1 MTTPAQAAA
10 RRRFMESHAPMTDI
24 PEVRRTYVD
33 PDLVGRR
40 LYHRRLGV
48 ILAYQYSFTSN
59 VGVDD
64 AIVHAGTVVKAAPGL
79 GIAVGQPWAYW
90 ADRLSIIVAR
100 GEGHASHGGQE
111 GRQPR

>member
-10 RRRFMESHAPMTDI
+10 RRRYMERWAPMTDI
-24 PEVRRTYVD
+24 PEVRRTFVD

-40 LYHRRLGV
+40 LYHRGLGV
-48 ILAYQYSFTSN
+48 ILAYQYSFSCD
-59 VGVDD
+59 VDLD
-64 AIVHAGTVVKAAPGL
+64 GETVHAGTVVRVRPGL

-90 ADRLSIIVAR
+90 AKHLSIVVPK
-100 GEGHASHGGQE
+100 GEGHAEARSAK